1 MSNEVKALHSLS
13 QNHLDLFSLEDR
25 NDLGNMLSQPTTDLG
40 ETISGWIGNHPHLR
54 PTYLELLKQ
63 SNTPKAAGGGG
74 GDPLSPEEEQQL
86 KQEIINTIRVSSPQN
101 KPSESK

>member
-1 MSNEVKALHSLS
+1 MSNEIYALNNLIKNHS
-13 QNHLDLFSLEDR
+13 HLLKSEDR
-25 NDLGNMLSQPTTDLG
+25 SDLENMLSQQTKDLG
-40 ETISGWIGNHPHLR
+40 ETVSMWMKKHEHLR

-63 SNTPKAAGGGG
+63 SNATKCAGGGG
-74 GDPLSPEEEQQL
+74 GDPISPEELEKL